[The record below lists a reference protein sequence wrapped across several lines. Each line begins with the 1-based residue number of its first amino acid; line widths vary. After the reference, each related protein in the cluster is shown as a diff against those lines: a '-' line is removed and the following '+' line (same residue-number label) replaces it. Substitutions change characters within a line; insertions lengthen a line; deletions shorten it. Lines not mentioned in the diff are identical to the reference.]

1 MEVVD
6 TGSLAV
12 QRVWAPVNATDTYRV
27 GALVGWESG
36 AFDGVVM
43 AGAAEAGPAVT
54 TQICGII
61 EGVDTLEPLHSN
73 SSTAVGDYVAGVV
86 AIADQNARS
95 IQPSSD
101 RGQIAPMSDK
111 AVYVKIALLTPFTK
125 VRVPLFNAAFGTA
138 PTVQTVT
145 TAGTTGFI
153 ANECV
158 MGSGD
163 FTPIANEATLYCR
176 SGKNKGV
183 MRVTDATSDT
193 QPTCD
198 QGFPSA
204 TVDVGDTFV
213 MAPCRNFGVSYL
225 QTDAEGLYFDTA
237 GSASTGSHWIFNV
250 LELNLEKAGE
260 ENVVGWFG
268 IGHFDAVANTT

>member
-27 GALVGWESG
+27 GALVGWEAG

-43 AGAAEAGPAVT
+43 AGTAEAGPAVT

-61 EGVDTLEPLHSN
+61 EGVDTLEPLYVN
-73 SSTAVGDYVAGVV
+73 NTTANGDYVAGVV
-86 AIADQNARS
+86 AVADQEAS
-95 IQPSSD
+95 QIQPAPD
-101 RGQIAPMSDK
+101 RGQIAPMGDK

-158 MGSGD
+158 MGAAD
-163 FTPIANEATLYCR
+163 FTPIANQAALYCR
-176 SGKNKGV
+176 TGKNKGV
-183 MRVTDATSDT
+183 TRITDSTSTT

-213 MAPCRNFGVSYL
+213 TVPCRQFGVSHL
-225 QTDAEGLYFDTA
+225 QTDAEGLYFNTA
-237 GSASTGSHWIFNV
+237 GSASTGSHWLFNV
-250 LELNLEKAGE
+250 LELNLEVAGN